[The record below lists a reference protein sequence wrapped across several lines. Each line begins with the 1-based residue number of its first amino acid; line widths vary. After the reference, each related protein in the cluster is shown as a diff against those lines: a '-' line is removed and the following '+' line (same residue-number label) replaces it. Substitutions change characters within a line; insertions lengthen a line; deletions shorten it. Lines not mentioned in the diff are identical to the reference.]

1 MEGKEKGSLL
11 GGLPKNY
18 GSTEESPNSVAS
30 PTSLTAPKLR
40 RVLILVSALVV
51 ALLMLAYFL
60 SLQDE
65 TQSSEMQDGDSL
77 QSPSS
82 LSRVFLSLRGLPLST
97 LSLVFLLLFPL
108 FSVLLLPQT
117 VLELACGS
125 TVEPFSLAVLIS
137 LLGKTCGSTL
147 CFLLGRYVFG
157 ALTLGGSYAGR
168 LPLSIRAVANAVG
181 KRPNFVT
188 FVVCFSTLPAW
199 VKSYGLSSI
208 VTTEKKAGTTKA
220 GTTKAGTTKAGTFQE
235 QTVRARSEAGTEAVK
250 NSSVDDKLL
259 EERGESVGVGPAAP
273 LQSTSDELEFP
284 VRADV
289 FVLATIASG
298 LPYSILY
305 CSLGRGLLQAVEG
318 GEVGRSA
325 VGGEHGLKAAGGFIT
340 LAALVFMCIF
350 SKREIDRLKEESDR
364 QGSAI

>member
-30 PTSLTAPKLR
+30 PTSLSAPKLR

-220 GTTKAGTTKAGTFQE
+220 GTTKAGTFQE

-340 LAALVFMCIF
+340 LVALVFMCIF

>member
-208 VTTEKKAGTTKA
+208 VTTKKKA

>member
-1 MEGKEKGSLL
+1 M
-11 GGLPKNY
+11 
-18 GSTEESPNSVAS
+18 
-30 PTSLTAPKLR
+30 
-40 RVLILVSALVV
+40 
-51 ALLMLAYFL
+51 
-60 SLQDE
+60 
-65 TQSSEMQDGDSL
+65 
-77 QSPSS
+77 
-82 LSRVFLSLRGLPLST
+82 
-97 LSLVFLLLFPL
+97 
-108 FSVLLLPQT
+108 
-117 VLELACGS
+117 
-125 TVEPFSLAVLIS
+125 
-137 LLGKTCGSTL
+137 
-147 CFLLGRYVFG
+147 
-157 ALTLGGSYAGR
+157 
-168 LPLSIRAVANAVG
+168 
-181 KRPNFVT
+181 
-188 FVVCFSTLPAW
+188 
-199 VKSYGLSSI
+199 
-208 VTTEKKAGTTKA
+208 
-220 GTTKAGTTKAGTFQE
+220 
-235 QTVRARSEAGTEAVK
+235 K